1 MRKHHS
7 SFFPLG
13 MGVVMGMSISE
24 KIYIVDDDAAV
35 RDSLRM
41 LLKADGHEVETY
53 ASAEEFLAAYQQGM
67 RGCIILDIKMPG
79 MDGPALQAELN
90 RRGMRLPLIFLSGQ
104 GTIPVTVSTIKA
116 GAVDFLTKP
125 VDGTELLASVRAAL
139 KQDNFQ
145 LGQDTGRYAVSP
157 RLSALTAR
165 EREIML
171 LTIEGQTSKEI
182 ARQLSIS
189 YRTVESHRAHILR
202 KTGASNLIELARI
215 ASQYE
220 SP

>member
-1 MRKHHS
+1 
-7 SFFPLG
+7 
-13 MGVVMGMSISE
+13 MSVGE
-24 KIYIVDDDAAV
+24 KIYVVDDDAAV

-41 LLKADGHEVETY
+41 LLKADGHEVTTY
-53 ASAEEFLAAYQQGM
+53 ASAEEFLDACKQGIQ
-67 RGCIILDIKMPG
+67 GCAILDIKMPG
-79 MDGPALQAELN
+79 MDGQALQAEML
-90 RRGMRLPLIFLSGQ
+90 RRGLRLPVIFLSGQ
-104 GTIPVTVSTIKA
+104 GTIPVTVRTIKA

-125 VDGTELLASVRAAL
+125 VDGAELLSSVREAL
-139 KQDNFQ
+139 KQDMSAQ
-145 LGQDTGRYAVSP
+145 GQDASRQAVSP

-182 ARQLSIS
+182 AQQLSIS

-215 ASQYE
+215 ASQNE
-220 SP
+220 A

>member
-1 MRKHHS
+1 
-7 SFFPLG
+7 
-13 MGVVMGMSISE
+13 MSVST
-24 KIYIVDDDAAV
+24 KIYVVDDDAAV
-35 RDSLRM
+35 RDSLCM
-41 LLKADGHEVETY
+41 LLKADGHEVEAY
-53 ASAEEFLAAYQQGM
+53 ASAEEFLVAYQEGM
-67 RGCIILDIKMPG
+67 QGCIILDIKMPG
-79 MDGPALQAELN
+79 MDGQALQAELN
-90 RRGMRLPLIFLSGQ
+90 RRGLRLPIIFLSGQ
-104 GTIPVTVSTIKA
+104 GTIPVTVRTIKA

-125 VDGTELLASVRAAL
+125 VDGAELLVSVRQAL
-139 KQDNFQ
+139 KQGAGSQ
-145 LGQDTGRYAVSP
+145 SQEASRLAVSP
-157 RLSALTAR
+157 RLLALTAR

-215 ASQYE
+215 ASQFE

>member
-1 MRKHHS
+1 MRVS
-7 SFFPLG
+7 G
-13 MGVVMGMSISE
+13 
-24 KIYIVDDDAAV
+24 KIYVVDDDAAV
-35 RDSLRM
+35 RDSLCM
-41 LLKADGHEVETY
+41 LLKADGHEVEAY
-53 ASAEEFLAAYQQGM
+53 ASAEEFLAAYQDGM
-67 RGCIILDIKMPG
+67 HGCIILDIKMPG
-79 MDGPALQAELN
+79 MDGQALQAELN
-90 RRGMRLPLIFLSGQ
+90 RRGLRLPIIFLSGQ
-104 GTIPVTVSTIKA
+104 GTIPVTVRTIKA

-125 VDGTELLASVRAAL
+125 VDGAELLASVRQAL
-139 KQDNFQ
+139 KQGAGPP
-145 LGQDTGRYAVSP
+145 GQETNRQAVSP
-157 RLSALTAR
+157 RLLALTAR

-215 ASQYE
+215 ASQFE

>member
-1 MRKHHS
+1 
-7 SFFPLG
+7 
-13 MGVVMGMSISE
+13 MSASE
-24 KIYIVDDDAAV
+24 KIYIVDDDEAV
-35 RDSLRM
+35 RDSLCM
-41 LLKADGHEVETY
+41 LLKTDGHEVE
-53 ASAEEFLAAYQQGM
+53 AFANAEDFLNACEQGI
-67 RGCIILDIKMPG
+67 RGCIILDFKMPG
-79 MDGPALQAELN
+79 MDGQALQAELN
-90 RRGMRLPLIFLSGQ
+90 RRGLRLPVIFLSGQ
-104 GTIPVTVSTIKA
+104 GTIPVTVRLIKA

-125 VDGTELLASVRAAL
+125 VDGAELLASVREAL
-139 KQDNFQ
+139 KLDMAQQSHDANRQ
-145 LGQDTGRYAVSP
+145 AVSP
-157 RLSALTAR
+157 RLLALTAR

-215 ASQYE
+215 ASQFE

>member
-1 MRKHHS
+1 
-7 SFFPLG
+7 
-13 MGVVMGMSISE
+13 MGAD
-24 KIYIVDDDAAV
+24 KIYVVDDDAAV

-53 ASAEEFLAAYQQGM
+53 SSAEEFLAVCRQGM
-67 RGCIILDIKMPG
+67 LGCIILDIKMPG
-79 MDGPALQAELN
+79 MDGQALQAELN
-90 RRGMRLPLIFLSGQ
+90 RRGMKLPVIFLSGQ
-104 GTIPVTVSTIKA
+104 GTIPVTVRTIKA

-125 VDGTELLASVRAAL
+125 VDGAELLSSVRQAL
-139 KQDNFQ
+139 KQDDFQ
-145 LGQDTGRYAVSP
+145 VGQDTGRHMSR
-157 RLSALTAR
+157 RLLALTAR

-215 ASQYE
+215 ASQPE
-220 SP
+220 AP

>member
-1 MRKHHS
+1 
-7 SFFPLG
+7 
-13 MGVVMGMSISE
+13 MSIPD
-24 KIYIVDDDAAV
+24 KIYVVDDDAAV

-41 LLKADGHEVETY
+41 LLKADGHDVTTY
-53 ASAEEFLAAYQQGM
+53 ASAEEFLGACEQGVH
-67 RGCIILDIKMPG
+67 GCAILDIKMPG

-90 RRGMRLPLIFLSGQ
+90 RRGLRLPVIFLSGQ
-104 GTIPVTVSTIKA
+104 GTIPVTVRTIKA
-116 GAVDFLTKP
+116 GAMDFLTKP
-125 VDGTELLASVRAAL
+125 VDGAELLSSVRAAL
-139 KQDNFQ
+139 KRGISPQGTDGNQ
-145 LGQDTGRYAVSP
+145 QALSP

-165 EREIML
+165 EREVML

-215 ASQYE
+215 ASQNE

>member
-1 MRKHHS
+1 MQNS
-7 SFFPLG
+7 GYSLLPFGIG
-13 MGVVMGMSISE
+13 MNALN
-24 KIYIVDDDAAV
+24 KIYVVDDDAAV

-41 LLKADGHEVETY
+41 LLKADGHEVATY
-53 ASAEEFLAAYQQGM
+53 ASAEDFLAACDQGM
-67 RGCIILDIKMPG
+67 QGCIILDFKMPG
-79 MDGPALQAELN
+79 MDGQALQAELN
-90 RRGMRLPLIFLSGQ
+90 RRGLRLPVIFLSGQ
-104 GTIPVTVSTIKA
+104 GTIPVTVRTIKA

-125 VDGTELLASVRAAL
+125 VDGAELLTSVREAL
-139 KQDNFQ
+139 KLDWTQQ
-145 LGQDTGRYAVSP
+145 SHGATRQTVSP
-157 RLSALTAR
+157 RLLALTAR

-202 KTGASNLIELARI
+202 KTGAANLIELARI
-215 ASQYE
+215 ASQFE

>member
-1 MRKHHS
+1 
-7 SFFPLG
+7 
-13 MGVVMGMSISE
+13 MSVSE
-24 KIYIVDDDAAV
+24 KIYVVDDDAAV
-35 RDSLRM
+35 RDSLCM
-41 LLKADGHEVETY
+41 LLKADGHEVEAY
-53 ASAEEFLAAYQQGM
+53 ASAEEFLAAYQEGM
-67 RGCIILDIKMPG
+67 QGCIILDIKMPG
-79 MDGPALQAELN
+79 MDGQALQAELN
-90 RRGMRLPLIFLSGQ
+90 RRGLRLPIIFLSGQ
-104 GTIPVTVSTIKA
+104 GTIPVTVRTIKA

-125 VDGTELLASVRAAL
+125 VDGAELLVSVRQAL
-139 KQDNFQ
+139 KQGAGPQ
-145 LGQDTGRYAVSP
+145 SQEASRLAVSP
-157 RLSALTAR
+157 RLLALTAR

-215 ASQYE
+215 ASQFE